1 MYIYIYIHGSPDGLA
16 VDNAAYPR
24 SAGIIYFSPL
34 RGLTVNPMMGLF
46 RKAF

>member
-1 MYIYIYIHGSPDGLA
+1 MYTYIFTVQGMVLT